1 MVVAT
6 VQNGNFMRISG
17 TIAEVLQEMA
27 DQSISKATQLSY
39 WTDDNTNAVAVCGR
53 LI

>member
-1 MVVAT
+1 MAVAT
-6 VQNGNFMRISG
+6 VQNGNFVRISG
-17 TIAEVLQEMA
+17 TIAEVMQEIV
-27 DQSISKATQLSY
+27 DQNFTKATQISY